1 MHCRDIVIPLLA
13 LLAACEPNKPTVDGQ
28 TGRVT
33 ARTGSPLS
41 RAAFATTDG
50 ALALDN
56 LAGQIDGEN
65 RLARYAPLTAK
76 QRAGIID
83 LIGMRGQFVGRIA
96 DYEQAAALADQ
107 LVRERP
113 SDGVSFVAR
122 AAARST
128 FHRFAEALDDL
139 STAESLGVP
148 PLQTER
154 LRAAIF
160 QATGRYD
167 EALAIRRRHAAD
179 RQDLAAMGAE
189 ASLLAERGDIDAAEQ
204 LFRDAQFHYRDV
216 SPFPVAWL
224 YFQQGL
230 MWMREGDLVRA
241 RTLFAAAQERLP
253 AYAAAQGHLAEV
265 EAALGNRDRA
275 IALLQP
281 LAASSDDPDYAAQL
295 ARILGDAGRD
305 RDARRWRDV
314 AARRYDALVNVHPL
328 AFADHAAEFWLAA
341 GGDSDRALALAERN
355 LANRA
360 TARAYELVLHAAV
373 ASGNARV
380 ACDAALKVQG
390 VHQWPSL
397 SYWAT
402 RGAAQCEAS

>member
-1 MHCRDIVIPLLA
+1 MHCRYIAIPLLA
-13 LLAACEPNKPTVDGQ
+13 LVAACEPSKPTVVGQ
-28 TGRVT
+28 TGQIA
-33 ARTGSPLS
+33 ARSGSPLS

-65 RLARYAPLTAK
+65 RLATYAPLTAK

-83 LIGMRGQFVGRIA
+83 LVGMRGQFIGRVA
-96 DYEQAAALADQ
+96 DYEQAEALAEQ
-107 LVRERP
+107 LVRDRP
-113 SDGVSFVAR
+113 LDGVAFVAR
-122 AAARST
+122 AATRST

-139 STAESLGVP
+139 ATAESLGVP

-167 EALAIRRRHAAD
+167 EALAIRQRHAAD
-179 RQDLAAMGAE
+179 RGDLAAMGAE
-189 ASLLAERGDIDAAEQ
+189 ASVLAERGDTDAAEQ
-204 LFRDAQFHYRDV
+204 LFREAQFHYRDV

-241 RTLFAAAQERLP
+241 RTLFAAAHERLP

-305 RDARRWRDV
+305 RDARRWRDL
-314 AARRYDALVNVHPL
+314 AAHRYDALIDRHPL

-341 GGDSDRALALAERN
+341 GGDSDKALALAERN

-360 TARAYELVLHAAV
+360 TARAYELVLQAAV
-373 ASGNARV
+373 ASGNAHV
-380 ACDAALKVQG
+380 ACDTALKVRA

-397 SYWAT
+397 ASWAK